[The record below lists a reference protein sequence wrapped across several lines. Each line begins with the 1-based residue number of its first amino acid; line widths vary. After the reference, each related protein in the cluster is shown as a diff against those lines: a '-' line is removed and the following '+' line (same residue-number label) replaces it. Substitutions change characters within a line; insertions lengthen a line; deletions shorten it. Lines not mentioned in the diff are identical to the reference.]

1 MQIQGEEFF
10 KDRRERFMQAMDG
23 GIAVFPGMVRQDD
36 GLRNENQAKYFY
48 YLTGCEMNGAW
59 LVFDPEDH
67 HSGYHLLGPVT
78 CLILPK

>member
-1 MQIQGEEFF
+1 MKKNVLSLIVLFCIFPASAYMQIPGEEFF

-23 GIAVFPGMVRQDD
+23 GIAVFPGKVRQDD

-59 LVFDPEDH
+59 LF
-67 HSGYHLLGPVT
+67 S
-78 CLILPK
+78 